1 MPTESLFICRDVLA
15 AAYRAKL
22 GLEFGH
28 SVSEIGALKKPVWRT
43 VSGDDLTSERSADST
58 DNAGLLLDPEVGILA
73 YILPFGQTTVLKK
86 QIMRALTLRSRL
98 SIERNYTGEA
108 AAPDDDP
115 GAWRI
120 VLHWL
125 VNAAER
131 ETWTDQIMEVRRET
145 AFSEEISMD
154 ALFIAA
160 GPIEKQIESY
170 GFPRLLLTA
179 REVLKKKRLDEMTQW
194 LSANELVEAALSGFA
209 SSFNKPAQGALAEE
223 VVRSM
228 REFSGAS
235 HMMANSNSAPD
246 KPKTFGNIRI
256 RNFRNLRDARFDFG
270 KGPVSASIVHGPNG
284 TGKSSLC
291 EALSIA
297 LFQSSFRYKAFS
309 DRNREKDIT
318 AADRAREYIA
328 SYLTPIEGLRS
339 EPKIALDEQ
348 DFVTPHLVGSEKAE
362 ELELSMNGTILTQ
375 DSSLEFTRMPSQELG
390 ARVLRGY
397 SELADHIDAFTESRV
412 NQANTLR
419 QEFLRGLGLSAAI
432 TKADTAYERIA
443 KREIDLALPPLPHSL
458 VTWLE
463 SAENLQE
470 NSISGLGPQWRAWGE
485 LGRNEL
491 AKEFAESNTDE
502 TKLTEETRRWLARF
516 NQLAIGSA
524 EVIKGIEA
532 RIDPIRTEFGNV
544 AMKITAW
551 GEWLER
557 RAQAP
562 DSASSPEAEP
572 IAQKLR
578 ELQALQKQVV
588 ERGQSIGR
596 HFDHLTLVEAFV
608 RETWSSDRSGECP
621 TCGTDHTAQGG
632 ILKVVEGL
640 RTEISRERDRL
651 RLEFNDRKIQIQ
663 LTQKQLAELG
673 QAQCPL
679 SSEDQSKFAE
689 SLHWLVP
696 TDTTLSEW
704 IGLRSQRE
712 MLLKAISCLRQI
724 PSVPSSVDVDVGAES
739 AVKKI
744 LSLFR
749 TADQTFEAPNNW
761 KPVKEKLTQT
771 LASIV
776 NEHLPRTLEKLW
788 RELALN
794 LTAAPWLLPDSFRID
809 VVTRRGEQ
817 ASTVRV
823 KGRLARYI
831 LNQAEIHTLGLAWFF
846 ARYLT
851 RGRFFHACIVMD
863 DPAHELDQ
871 TSFRD
876 LCRLWETTMRLH
888 RVYRRPL
895 KLIVMLNQESRAVE
909 AARATG
915 AILSVLGWKR
925 ELEIQSV
932 RSVSVI
938 GEGFHAPQPAA
949 MFAAAG
955 A

>member
-1 MPTESLFICRDVLA
+1 MPTEPLFLCRDVLA
-15 AAYRAKL
+15 AVYRAKL

-28 SVSEIGALKKPVWRT
+28 SVSEVGELKKPVWRT
-43 VSGDDLTSERSADST
+43 VSGDDLTSERTADSK
-58 DNAGLLLDPEVGILA
+58 DKAGLLLDPEIGIMA
-73 YILPFGQTTVLKK
+73 YILPFGKTTVLKK
-86 QIMRALTLRSRL
+86 QIARALTLRSRL
-98 SIERNYTGEA
+98 SIERNYTGGA

-125 VNAAER
+125 VTVAER
-131 ETWTDQIMEVRRET
+131 ETWIGQIMEVRRET

-154 ALFIAA
+154 ALFLEDA
-160 GPIEKQIESY
+160 PIEPQIESY
-170 GFPRLLLTA
+170 GFPRLLLTT

-194 LSANELVEAALSGFA
+194 LSANNLVEAALSGFA
-209 SSFNKPAQGALAEE
+209 SSFNKPGQGALAEE
-223 VVRSM
+223 VVHSM
-228 REFSGAS
+228 REFSGSS
-235 HMMANSNSAPD
+235 HMAADGNSAPD

-270 KGPVSASIVHGPNG
+270 TNSVSASIVHGPNG

-291 EALSIA
+291 EALSLA

-309 DRNREKDIT
+309 DRNREKDVT
-318 AADRAREYIA
+318 ATDRGREYIA
-328 SYLTPIEGLRS
+328 KYLTPIEEPQS
-339 EPKIALDEQ
+339 DPKIALDEQ
-348 DFVTPHLVGSEKAE
+348 DFVTPHLVASEKAE
-362 ELELSMNGTILTQ
+362 EVDLSMNGTILTQ
-375 DSSLEFTRMPSQELG
+375 DSSLEFTRMPSHELG
-390 ARVLRGY
+390 ARVLLGY
-397 SELADHIDAFTESRV
+397 SELADHVNQFTESRV

-463 SAENLQE
+463 SVENLLQ
-470 NSISGLGPQWRAWGE
+470 NSAPALGPQWRAWGE

-491 AKEFAESNTDE
+491 AKEFAESNKNE

-532 RIDPIRTEFGNV
+532 KVESIRAEFDN
-544 AMKITAW
+544 AASKITAW

-562 DSASSPEAEP
+562 DAVSSPEAEP
-572 IAQKLR
+572 IAKKLR
-578 ELQALQKQVV
+578 EFQALQKQVL
-588 ERGQSIGR
+588 ERGRSAGG
-596 HFDHLTLVEAFV
+596 HFEHLATVEAFV
-608 RETWSSDRSGECP
+608 RETWSKDHSGECP
-621 TCGTDHTAQGG
+621 TCGTDHTAHGG
-632 ILKVVEGL
+632 ILKVVEEL
-640 RTEISRERDRL
+640 RAQTSNERDRL
-651 RLEFNDRKIQIQ
+651 RQEFGDLKLQIEQ
-663 LTQKQLAELG
+663 TQKQLAELG
-673 QAQCPL
+673 QTQCPL
-679 SSEDQSKFAE
+679 SSEDQSKLTE
-689 SLHWLVP
+689 SLQWLVP
-696 TDTTLSEW
+696 TDTNLSDW
-704 IGLRSQRE
+704 IGLRSQRGT
-712 MLLKAISCLRQI
+712 LLNAISILRQTPPA
-724 PSVPSSVDVDVGAES
+724 PSGVDVDGSAES
-739 AVKKI
+739 VVKKI
-744 LSLFR
+744 LTRFR
-749 TADQTFEAPNNW
+749 AADEIFEAPNNW
-761 KPVKEKLTQT
+761 KPVKEKLTQI

-776 NEHLPRTLEKLW
+776 NEHLPNTLEKLW
-788 RELALN
+788 SELALN
-794 LTAAPWLLPDSFRID
+794 LTAAPWLLPDLFRID
-809 VVTRRGEQ
+809 VVTRRGEH
-817 ASTVRV
+817 ASTIRV

-915 AILSVLGWKR
+915 AILSVLGWER
-925 ELEIQSV
+925 EQEFQSV
-932 RSVSVI
+932 QRISVI
-938 GEGFHAPQPAA
+938 GEGFHAPQPGA
-949 MFAAAG
+949 MFAATG
-955 A
+955 T